1 MAYWPDVHKG
11 QKVQRSA
18 MLENDVRHMINPL
31 GDIGG
36 AGAKGAG
43 SGIVRVQ
50 VWNASGSAIPAYSPV
65 AFDMTQAM
73 AGNAYP
79 VVLVS
84 DVSKPYGVLPQAL
97 AAREMGDCIIAGLA
111 TIRINIGT
119 GMYAT
124 PNVNANTF
132 NMGDTGSAALLYRAS
147 GSYIATVMLGKA
159 SPTESGD
166 KITGAFDVMYDE
178 ANALVKVYNSS
189 SPTSTTA
196 GYVYSGVNTIAI
208 PVATFP
214 ALMSG
219 YLYIDVNYQTSTYQ
233 IGFADSVPSVS
244 STERRWVWRLARV
257 RYSSVLAPV
266 QIEKYNMPGNVQV
279 YDRWT

>member
-147 GSYIATVMLGKA
+147 GSYIATVMLGKS
-159 SPTESGD
+159 SPVESGD

-178 ANALVKVYNSS
+178 ANTLVKVYNSS
-189 SPTSTTA
+189 SPTSSYA
-196 GYVYSGVNTIAI
+196 GYVYSGVESYHI
-208 PVATFP
+208 PVAAFTP
-214 ALMSG
+214 ADG
-219 YLYIDVNYQTSTYQ
+219 YLYIDMNYQAGTYQ
-233 IGFADSVPSVS
+233 IAFASSVPSVAT
-244 STERRWVWRLARV
+244 TERRWIWRLAQV

-266 QIEKYNMPGNVQV
+266 RIEKYNLPGNVTV
-279 YDRWT
+279 FDRWT